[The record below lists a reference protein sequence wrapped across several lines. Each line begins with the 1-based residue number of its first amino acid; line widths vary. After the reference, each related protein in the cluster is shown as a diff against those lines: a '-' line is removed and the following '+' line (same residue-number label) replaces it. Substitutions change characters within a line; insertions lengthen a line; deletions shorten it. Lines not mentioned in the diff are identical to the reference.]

1 MTLPSIE
8 TPRYELTLP
17 STDKVIQFRPF
28 LVKEEKILLVA
39 MESNNNN
46 EILNAIKEILT
57 ACTYE
62 DIDVNTLPIFDI
74 EYIFLQIRSKSV
86 GEVSKV
92 KLLCPDDNET
102 YADVEIDLTKVNVQ
116 VDDDHTNNIVIDK
129 EKNIGIIMKYPT
141 IDSVDTTKNVKGMK
155 TEQLFDM
162 IATCMHEIYEG
173 DKVHNVND
181 YTKEELHKFLEGVSG
196 KTFEK
201 INKFFESMP
210 QLKHEFEIENPKTK
224 VKSKVV
230 LSGLQS
236 FFVSPSHMTT

>member
-1 MTLPSIE
+1 MALPILE
-8 TPRYELTLP
+8 TPTYELTLP
-17 STDKVIQFRPF
+17 SADIKVKFRPF
-28 LVKEEKILLVA
+28 LVKEEKILLQA
-39 MESNNNN
+39 LESNENNQIVQALKDIVN
-46 EILNAIKEILT
+46 
-57 ACTYE
+57 ACTFGQLNGE
-62 DIDVNTLPIFDI
+62 NMPTFDL
-74 EYIFLQIRSKSV
+74 EYVFLQIRAKSV
-86 GEVSKV
+86 GEVT
-92 KLLCPDDNET
+92 KLKMLCPDDKKT
-102 YADVEIDLTKVNVQ
+102 YGEVEIDLTKVNVQ

-210 QLKHEFEIENPKTK
+210 QLKQEFEIENPKTK
-224 VKSKVV
+224 VKSKIV
-230 LSGLQS
+230 LKGAQD
-236 FFVSPSHMTT
+236 FFVLPSLTTA